1 MLQWACSHVRGTCD
15 IQAPASLSTS
25 CVHLKYLRRVINALI
40 QSIDGEQHHP
50 LKTSHPPSTDN
61 VQMKERGGFGRITVG
76 LTLDP
81 HYARVFPICVNSARS
96 FITLNASSHVMG
108 LSSKLMSTGVSP
120 PLSPVTE
127 GFMKA
132 FVVWWQTLK
141 CVSGASQTDAES

>member
-76 LTLDP
+76 LTRDP
-81 HYARVFPICVNSARS
+81 HYARVFPICVNSARL
-96 FITLNASSHVMG
+96 FITLNASSHGFEQQAAV
-108 LSSKLMSTGVSP
+108 SGVSP

-127 GFMKA
+127 GFVKA
-132 FVVWWQTLK
+132 FVV
-141 CVSGASQTDAES
+141 